1 MTEKNPIRLFVTHLY
16 APDEAYFRVFEYLE
30 SQPNFFYANL
40 ATPEKPPRSKE
51 KEAIREDL
59 RRQMAEAEVVV
70 LLSSL
75 HARDPVLIEYQG
87 LYAQSCDKPL
97 IVMEPFGTTEAV
109 PAKLREMADEVVPWN
124 GREMADAIRR
134 QARHEDTTRWDTI
147 EFKLD

>member
-1 MTEKNPIRLFVTHLY
+1 MTENNPIRLFVTHLY

-30 SQPNFFYANL
+30 SQPNFYYKNL
-40 ATPEKPPRSKE
+40 ATPEKPPRTKE

-59 RRQMAEAEVVV
+59 RRQMTDAEVIV

-75 HARDPVLIEYQG
+75 YERDPALIEYQG

-97 IVMEPFGTTEAV
+97 IVMEPFGTEAKV
-109 PAKLREMADEVVPWN
+109 ADKLREMADEVIGWN
-124 GREMADAIRR
+124 GRDMADAIRR
-134 QARHEDTTRWDTI
+134 QARHEDTTRWDVI